1 MMARRRR
8 RASTLL
14 AMSETQVAGGLSA
27 RIAESFQASVGDIV
41 FGMED
46 GAVSIFGLVF
56 GVAAVSND
64 SQAVVLAGATGA
76 VAAAVSMM
84 AGAYL
89 EAQSVRDRARA
100 EIEAKREELARD
112 PDAVRARIAAR
123 LQGLGF
129 TDDEAGVVVVA
140 LTREPA
146 TALAYE
152 EAVELRLGDEAR
164 QDPRAHAAW
173 MFGSDVLAAAIPV
186 IPFIVLPLDTA
197 RLVSLVITTALLV
210 VLGIGRG
217 IVAHRDVVVTTLQTL
232 AVAAAAA
239 VAGVLIGRLVGQA

>member
-1 MMARRRR
+1 
-8 RASTLL
+8 
-14 AMSETQVAGGLSA
+14 MSETQAAGGLRA
-27 RIAESFQASVGDIV
+27 RISTSFEASVGDIV

-56 GVAAVSND
+56 GVAAVSTD

-89 EAQSVRDRARA
+89 EAQSMRDRARA
-100 EIEAKREELARD
+100 EIEAKREELVRD
-112 PDAVRARIAAR
+112 PGAVRARIAAR
-123 LQGLGF
+123 LLRLGF
-129 TDDEAGVVVVA
+129 TDDEAGVVVTA

-152 EAVELRLGDEAR
+152 EAVELRLGDQAS

-173 MFGSDVLAAAIPV
+173 MFVSDVFAAAVPI
-186 IPFIVLPLDTA
+186 IPFILLPLDQA
-197 RLVSLVITTALLV
+197 RIVSLVITTALLV

-217 IVAHRDVVVTTLQTL
+217 IVGHRSILVTTLQTL

-239 VAGVLIGRLVGQA
+239 IAGVLIGRLVGRA